1 MVEVEDGQIV
11 GSQYLA
17 DCTEYGFPS
26 VDSVRNYCQII
37 RKEARKALLN
47 FSLKQAANDLNEKE
61 PEDILAEIIG
71 RNTAIAG
78 SSRLRTGAQ
87 VLKDIKDKLKKPVE
101 RYSTGMSKLDK
112 AMGGGLYAGFTY
124 GFAGQEKMGK
134 TTMAHTISKN
144 LADQGITHM
153 YAALEMGS
161 EQIEQRNLSRD
172 MKINSLKFLDQD
184 LFLKT
189 SLDNVKANENIIYL
203 DHPGATLN
211 DILGQ
216 VNIASVR
223 HGIKGVIIDYW
234 QLIEGQGS
242 RESEERHLRRVAQRI
257 ADYGRKHG
265 LWIILLAQLND
276 EGKLFG
282 GKGLKK
288 ACDQLFYIMEASDQ
302 HPLGRWLKMD
312 ASRYTPK
319 ADLGTAEEPSVFMDM
334 RHGPYFFC

>member
-1 MVEVEDGQIV
+1 M
-11 GSQYLA
+11 
-17 DCTEYGFPS
+17 
-26 VDSVRNYCQII
+26 
-37 RKEARKALLN
+37 LN